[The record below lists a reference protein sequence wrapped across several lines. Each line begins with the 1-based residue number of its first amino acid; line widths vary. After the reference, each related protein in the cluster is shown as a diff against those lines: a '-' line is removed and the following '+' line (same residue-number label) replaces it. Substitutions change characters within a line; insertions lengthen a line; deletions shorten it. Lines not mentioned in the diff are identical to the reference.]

1 MNNIINEQISLV
13 LDEIEMIGD
22 SYQRADIRVKLISA
36 LTNLA
41 TLPIE
46 DEPVGKDAFRNDT
59 VKEIV
64 EEPIVAPEPKKD
76 KKKKETKKSKKKEE
90 TAKVEVD
97 EADDTPIT
105 FEPANQIE
113 AEDAIVEETIENP
126 QPKEIDLEPEVEEK
140 ATEPIVI
147 ECQDEE
153 GNVYNLDITEAWNL
167 VGDEEGS
174 EERVELAK
182 NLTEYN
188 LLPIYN
194 TLEKL
199 DHSYNKMMLSYYMQE
214 YGLETINEF
223 ISDLT
228 EGLFSDVYEFVN
240 NENLEGL
247 ITSIESAAEQE

>member
-1 MNNIINEQISLV
+1 MNNIINEQINLV
-13 LDEIEMIGD
+13 LEEIEMIGD

-46 DEPVGKDAFRNDT
+46 DEPVGKDAFKNDT
-59 VKEIV
+59 VKEVV
-64 EEPIVAPEPKKD
+64 EEPVVASEPKAD

-90 TAKVEVD
+90 TPKVEV
-97 EADDTPIT
+97 EKADDTPIT
-105 FEPANQIE
+105 FEPANQME
-113 AEDAIVEETIENP
+113 AEDAIVETKEEP
-126 QPKEIDLEPEVEEK
+126 QPKEIDLEPEVKEESN
-140 ATEPIVI
+140 EPIVI

-214 YGLETINEF
+214 YGLDTINEF

-228 EGLFSDVYEFVN
+228 EGLYSDVYEFVN